1 MSTIND
7 SDIFLV
13 YRGNTTYKVT
23 AANLMSTLQDTDLL
37 LVNRGSTSY
46 KITGADLKSQLG
58 SAIDTANSDSTA
70 NWNTY
75 WDSSYA
81 SSQQNI
87 AGRREIREAMLD
99 WHSITNVFDGFNDP
113 GSGAIMYGNDNAFWI
128 PPSPIS
134 FTSFEIG
141 YSAATHGGMTIQ
153 LDFGN
158 DVLFTIRKNT
168 NGTGSHTVDQNDIS
182 NLPSSPSIKQI
193 VLSGGSDNYEPHKLI
208 SASDSWLSWD
218 YFKINGK
225 FLVDPKALNPAI
237 SPT

>member
-1 MSTIND
+1 MSTINND
-7 SDIFLV
+7 DTFLV
-13 YRGNTTYKVT
+13 YRGNTSYKVT

-58 SAIDTANSDSTA
+58 NVIDTANSDTTA

-75 WDSSYA
+75 WFTSFSSGSQSIA
-81 SSQQNI
+81 NRRTLRSS
-87 AGRREIREAMLD
+87 MLD
-99 WHSITNVFDGFNDP
+99 WHSLTNVFDGFNDP
-113 GSGAIMYGNDNAFWI
+113 GSGAINYRTTKAFWI

-141 YSAATHGGMTIQ
+141 YSATSSALGYIE

-158 DVLFTIRKNT
+158 DLTFRIRKNT
-168 NGTGSHTVDQNDIS
+168 NGAGSHTVDQSDIS
-182 NLPSSPSIKQI
+182 GLPSSPSIKQI
-193 VLSGGSDNYEPHKLI
+193 VMDDPNRNFEPHRLI
-208 SASDSWLSWD
+208 SASDSWMSWD
-218 YFKINGK
+218 YIKINGK

>member
-1 MSTIND
+1 MSTLND
-7 SDIFLV
+7 SDVFLV
-13 YRGNTTYKVT
+13 LRGTTSYKVT

-58 SAIDTANSDSTA
+58 SSIDTANSDSTA

-75 WDSSYA
+75 WNSSFHPP
-81 SSQQNI
+81 SQTI
-87 AGRREIREAMLD
+87 AARREIREHMLD
-99 WHSITNVFDGFNDP
+99 WHSLTNVFDGNNDP
-113 GSGAIMYGNDNAFWI
+113 GSGAIMYRNTNAFWI

-193 VLSGGSDNYEPHKLI
+193 VLGGSSDNYEPHRLI

-218 YFKINGK
+218 YIKINGK
-225 FLVDPKALNPAI
+225 FLVDPKALSPAV